1 MVGLAIAI
9 AWTLPIFP
17 MALRAQDES
26 CARLTVMAQV
36 RTGVYYVGQ
45 SVDLSV
51 SVVAERERPQLTM
64 PVVAGADVRL
74 VATELKPISVSGIG
88 DAVFERNLFRSR
100 YRLIPRRAGTLT
112 IPSIPAR
119 LGERWGATAPLTLT
133 VRNLPTAG
141 RPAEFLGGV
150 GSFEV
155 EASAEPASVRA
166 GESLEFRVTIRGP
179 AARGVTRAPDLT
191 RLDRLPLKLETE
203 RRGDLAV
210 ADPPSHTFVYRLR
223 PTRAGEATLPPVA
236 IAAFD
241 PKTERYV
248 TRVTLGVPIRVTDVP
263 KFDAT
268 QLRYGRRAL
277 TSKPAGPPLAS
288 GMIAVAIIGLSI
300 AAAVI
305 GYLTLRSK
313 WSSRGRARRCIGEAL
328 TQLDRAGSAP
338 ECARAITVGLVSYLA
353 AAIGRREGALTPVE
367 GEEGVARATGL
378 VPLAGGVRR
387 LIERCDEVLYGEPAA
402 RQDGSS
408 DLCGLAEGVFLELA
422 KARVVAEEVRQAGQI
437 ETTPENGLDRDEEGR
452 ESRGGKTR

>member
-9 AWTLPIFP
+9 AWTLPVFP

-26 CARLTVMAQV
+26 PARLSVTAQV
-36 RTGVYYVGQ
+36 RTGACYVGQ

-51 SVVAERERPQLTM
+51 SVVVEHDRPQLTM
-64 PVVAGADVRL
+64 PVIAGADVRL
-74 VATELKPISVSGIG
+74 VAKELKPISVSGIG

-119 LGERWGATAPLTLT
+119 LGERRGASAPLTLT

-155 EASAEPASVRA
+155 EASAEPSSVRA

-179 AARGVTRAPDLT
+179 AARGVTSAPDLT
-191 RLDRLPLKLETE
+191 RLDRLPLKIETE

-248 TRVTLGVPIRVTDVP
+248 TRVTLGIPIRVTDVP

-268 QLRYGRRAL
+268 QLRYGHRAV
-277 TSKPAGPPLAS
+277 TSTPAGSDLAS

-300 AAAVI
+300 AAVVI

-313 WSSRGRARRCIGEAL
+313 RSSQARVRRSIDEAL
-328 TQLDRAGSAP
+328 SQLNRAGSES
-338 ECARAITVGLVSYLA
+338 ECARAITEGLVTYLA

-367 GEEGVARATGL
+367 AEDGIARATGS
-378 VPLAGGVRR
+378 VSLAGGVRR

-402 RQDGSS
+402 RQDGSP
-408 DLCGLAEGVFLELA
+408 DLRGLAQGVFLELA
-422 KARVVAEEVRQAGQI
+422 KVGVVAEEVRQ
-437 ETTPENGLDRDEEGR
+437 DGR
-452 ESRGGKTR
+452 EVRGGKTR